1 MKISVLKSILW
12 RACAVLLT
20 ALMLLAACSKDPS
33 KPEHTESFETTE
45 SIVETEPSKPEE
57 TLPPETEA
65 SETGETMTDAPSPAA
80 FEPTPGKVLCE
91 LSTGQMQEGE
101 ELSQEETAALLEYF
115 RLRGEEL
122 TDPLNAENAL
132 FDSTVRLSEELREHY
147 MQRSAAC
154 LAALYRIEADYEKV
168 TIYLS
173 IQSLKEEGG
182 ERFVTLQ
189 EEVEVHYRYK
199 DHKSTDRMSWVIPHL
214 VTLSTDEPPVLLADD
229 YDEELILPE
238 DPEITEGAMKKA
250 YEAYWTNHPVTDQM
264 ISEARTQVLQYL
276 ESRLRSAIQS
286 GTYGMAGFKEEDIPK
301 ILEGA
306 LFQYDPAVNEEWV
319 LTGLKLQPYRL
330 PFRKYQ
336 AVFSVIFDLSVE
348 DPATKKTFHPFTPLY
363 YRVFFVLTH
372 GSWEYM
378 DIHDNIYFD

>member
-1 MKISVLKSILW
+1 MKKTVMKSNKRRMW
-12 RACAVLLT
+12 AAVLA
-20 ALMLLAACSKDPS
+20 ALMLITACSKNPS
-33 KPEHTESFETTE
+33 APESKESLETKETA
-45 SIVETEPSKPEE
+45 VETEPSIPEE
-57 TLPPETEA
+57 TLPPATVSSEA
-65 SETGETMTDAPSPAA
+65 GETVTEIPLETA
-80 FEPTPGKVLCE
+80 FEYSPGKAVCE
-91 LSTGQMQEGE
+91 LSGGQKPEGE
-101 ELSQEETAALLEYF
+101 ELSAEETAALLEYF

-122 TDPLNAENAL
+122 TDPLNVENAL
-132 FDSTVRLSEELREHY
+132 FDSTVRLSDELRALY
-147 MQRSAAC
+147 MERSAAC

-173 IQSLKEEGG
+173 IQSVREESG

-199 DHKSTDRMSWVIPHL
+199 GHKRTDRMSWAIPHS
-214 VTLSTDEPPVLLADD
+214 VVLSTDESPALLMDD

-238 DPEITEGAMKKA
+238 DPEITEGALKKA
-250 YEAYWTNHPVTDQM
+250 YEAYWTNHPVTDQL
-264 ISEARTQVLQYL
+264 ISEARAQVLEYL

-348 DPATKKTFHPFTPLY
+348 DPATKKAFHPFTPRY
-363 YRVFFVLTH
+363 YRVYFVLTD
-372 GSWEYM
+372 GTWEYV